1 MHFRWLLQ
9 EDYNKLVETNKLMEN
24 TLYFPIQHKARMDE
38 SYFIREFHKHPDIEV
53 KIGIMTALVRY
64 FNYNPNNQ
72 MFKEIRKGKRK

>member
-24 TLYFPIQHKARMDE
+24 TLYFPIQHETRMNE
-38 SYFIREFHKHPDIEV
+38 SYFIREFHAHPDIEV
-53 KIGIMTALVRY
+53 KIGIMTVLVRY

-72 MFKEIRKGKRK
+72 MFKEIRKEK